1 MRAKGT
7 VYLVSRVS
15 SVQITTSAYSTPGKP
30 TSWAGYIE
38 ILAQNMLWEEV
49 GTTRGCDSSEL
60 NDRIFVMQSEYA
72 FRFAFTL
79 TFFCFPSFFTAKN
92 CRFPEFHYQFPI
104 SLFLNEAVNVFRRR
118 FGLQALLQVYNTM
131 LQHCLIYNNQTTTDL
146 ESIAVGETMGMF
158 CRSRPEKRL
167 FMQKS
172 ILTGHSLSQSFSTDT
187 PFALRATQSSDC
199 EMFIHSAAK
208 WLCRLSYIKL
218 QVLRHV

>member
-1 MRAKGT
+1 
-7 VYLVSRVS
+7 
-15 SVQITTSAYSTPGKP
+15 
-30 TSWAGYIE
+30 
-38 ILAQNMLWEEV
+38 MLWEEV

-60 NDRIFVMQSEYA
+60 NDRIFVTRVSMRSALPLLSRFSA
-72 FRFAFTL
+72 FLHSLPRKIVGSL
-79 TFFCFPSFFTAKN
+79 SFIISSQFLCSWAK
-92 CRFPEFHYQFPI
+92 PI
-104 SLFLNEAVNVFRRR
+104 NVFRRSLR
-118 FGLQALLQVYNTM
+118 LQALLQVYNTM